1 MTFNNSNINFYKNIK
16 HIESKDK
23 TSQNITLYIK
33 CNTNN
38 TFVTYKT
45 NKTKIMSIGG
55 LGFSGFK
62 KKSFYAAI
70 SLGKYIGDELKK
82 QGYNTVDVKI
92 KGIPLKLTG
101 IFKGLIETGIK
112 INQVYDITPKP
123 FNGCKKRK
131 IYY

>member
-1 MTFNNSNINFYKNIK
+1 
-16 HIESKDK
+16 
-23 TSQNITLYIK
+23 
-33 CNTNN
+33 
-38 TFVTYKT
+38 
-45 NKTKIMSIGG
+45 MSIGG